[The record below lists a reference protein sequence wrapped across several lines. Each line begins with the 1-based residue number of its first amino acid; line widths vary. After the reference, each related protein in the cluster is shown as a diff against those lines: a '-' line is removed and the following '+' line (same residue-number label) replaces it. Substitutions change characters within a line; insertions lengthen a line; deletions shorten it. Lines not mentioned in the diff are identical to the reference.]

1 MWTVP
6 PTASMS
12 EVSVEP
18 RADSR
23 VDPKLVLSL
32 AAVYVIWGSTYY
44 AMRVAVEGLPP
55 MLMGAMRFIAAGA
68 ILQAIARWQGAPR
81 PTWRQVLETV
91 PAGIMFFI
99 GGNAFVAIAETRIDS
114 AVAAVVC
121 ATMPLW
127 AAVIASLIG
136 ERPSV
141 REWLGLGVGFAGV
154 VVLVGGAWKAA
165 DPLYFALLVLSPF
178 SWAVGSM
185 LTRRLPGPG
194 GASGSAMQMVTGG
207 IALLLVAL
215 VRGERFPDD
224 APVDAWIAVAYL
236 MVFGSLV
243 AFSAYGW
250 LLRNARPAVA
260 TSYAYVNP
268 ALAVLVGAVVGGETL
283 GFTTIAAT
291 GLIVGAVALV
301 VTGRRA
307 R

>member
-1 MWTVP
+1 
-6 PTASMS
+6 MS
-12 EVSVEP
+12 EVTVE
-18 RADSR
+18 SR

-44 AMRVAVEGLPP
+44 AMRVAVHGLPP
-55 MLMGAMRFIAAGA
+55 MLMGAMRFVAAGA

-81 PTWRQVLETV
+81 ATLRQILETI
-91 PAGIMFFI
+91 PIGILFFI
-99 GGNAFVAIAETRIDS
+99 GGNAFVAIAVERIDS
-114 AVAAVVC
+114 AIAAVVC

-127 AAVIASLIG
+127 AAVAASATG
-136 ERPSV
+136 ERPTG

-154 VVLVGGAWKAA
+154 VVLIGGSWKGG
-165 DPLYFALLVLSPF
+165 DPLYFTLLVLSPL
-178 SWAVGSM
+178 SWAIGSI
-185 LTRRLPGPG
+185 LARRLPGPG
-194 GASGSAMQMVTGG
+194 GASGPALQMITGG

-215 VRGERFPDD
+215 VRGERFPES
-224 APVDAWIAVAYL
+224 APLDAWLAVAYL

-268 ALAVLVGAVVGGETL
+268 ALAVLIGAVIGGEAL
-283 GFTTIAAT
+283 GFTTVAAT
-291 GLIVGAVALV
+291 ALIVGAVALV
-301 VTGRRA
+301 VTGKRR